1 MARQEGFGDR
11 LSDQGHHAEARG
23 EAFVTYTETY
33 SRPCAPRLALVVAAC
48 LAMASLWST
57 PSHAAAKIQHLT
69 SPGGIEA
76 WFVQDATVPLIAM
89 EYAFGGGAT
98 QDPADK
104 PGVGNLVADLLDE
117 GSGDLDSKTFHE
129 RLDRRAIELSF
140 TSTRDYFRGSLRMLK
155 DNRDEAFDLLRM
167 SLTSPHFETADVERI
182 RAQVTSN
189 LRRDTSNP
197 TSLASR
203 KFLEI
208 AFGDHPYGRLASG
221 TLESVPKIDVAD
233 LKDYVRRVLARDT
246 LRIAVVG
253 DVDADTLGKLLDQT
267 FGGLSAKASLTP
279 VPDVEAAKPPQ
290 RAYIPLDVP
299 QTVVTF
305 GGPGFRRDDPNFMAG
320 YVVNHILGG
329 GGLSSRL
336 YREVR
341 EKRGLAYSVYES
353 LLWMDHSAVF
363 VGNTGTRADR
373 AGETVDAIDK
383 EIRRIAEDGPTQEEL
398 DVAKSYL
405 KGSQMLALDTSSKLA
420 SALLQYQLDKLPID
434 YIEKRNAI
442 VDAVTLEDARKAAQR
457 LWGQGLLTVIVGR
470 APQAAAQ
477 PAAAAIPPKA
487 N

>member
-1 MARQEGFGDR
+1 MINPAVCARR
-11 LSDQGHHAEARG
+11 I
-23 EAFVTYTETY
+23 
-33 SRPCAPRLALVVAAC
+33 ALTVVAC
-48 LAMASLWST
+48 LATISLASS

-69 SPGGIEA
+69 SPGGIQA

-104 PGVGNLVADLLDE
+104 PGVGNMVADLLDE

-140 TSTRDYFRGSLRMLK
+140 SSSRDSFRGSLRMLK
-155 DNRDEAFDLLRM
+155 DNKDEAFDLLRM
-167 SLTSPHFETADVERI
+167 SLTSPHFESADVERV
-182 RAQVTSN
+182 RAQVLSG

-197 TSLASR
+197 TALASR
-203 KFLEI
+203 KFLEVT
-208 AFGDHPYGRLASG
+208 FGDHPYGRQASG
-221 TLESVPKIDVAD
+221 TLESVPRIDVAD
-233 LKDYVRRVLARDT
+233 MKDYVRRVLAKDT

-253 DVDADTLGKLLDQT
+253 DVDPGTLGKLLDQT
-267 FGGLSAKASLTP
+267 FGGLPAKASLTP
-279 VPDVEAAKPPQ
+279 VADIEAGKPP
-290 RAYIPLDVP
+290 RREFIPLDVP

-305 GGPGFRRDDPNFMAG
+305 GGPGIKRHDPNFMAS

-336 YREVR
+336 YHEVR

-373 AGETVDAIDK
+373 AGETVEAINK
-383 EIRRIAEDGPTQEEL
+383 EIRRMAEDGPTQEEL
-398 DVAKSYL
+398 DEAKSYL

-442 VDAVTLEDARKAAQR
+442 VDAVTLDDAKKAARR

-477 PAAAAIPPKA
+477 PAAATPPAA

>member
-1 MARQEGFGDR
+1 MINIR
-11 LSDQGHHAEARG
+11 
-23 EAFVTYTETY
+23 TT
-33 SRPCAPRLALVVAAC
+33 ALRFCFMVATC
-48 LAMASLWST
+48 LAVLPLSSA
-57 PSHAAAKIQHLT
+57 PSHAAARIQHLI

-89 EYAFGGGAT
+89 EYAFGGGAA

-117 GSGDLDSKTFHE
+117 GSGELDSKTFHE

-140 TSTRDYFRGSLRMLK
+140 TSARDYFRGSLRMLK

-167 SLTSPHFETADVERI
+167 SLTSPHFDGADVERI
-182 RAQVTSN
+182 RSQVISG
-189 LRRDTSNP
+189 LRRETTSP
-197 TSLASR
+197 TSLAGR
-203 KFLEI
+203 KFLEV
-208 AFGDHPYGRLASG
+208 AYGDHPYGRQANG
-221 TLESVPKIDVAD
+221 TLESVAKIDVAD
-233 LKDYVRRVLARDT
+233 LKDYVRRVLAKDT

-253 DVDADTLGKLLDQT
+253 DVDPATLGQLLDKT
-267 FGGLSAKASLTP
+267 FGRLPAKSSLTP
-279 VPDVEAAKPPQ
+279 IPDVEAAKPPQ
-290 RAYIPLDVP
+290 RAFIPLDVP

-305 GGPGFRRDDPNFMAG
+305 GGPGFMRHDPNFMAA

-336 YREVR
+336 YHEVR
-341 EKRGLAYSVYES
+341 EKRGLAYSVSES
-353 LLWMDHSAVF
+353 LLWAEHSALF

-373 AGETVDAIDK
+373 AGETVDAIEK
-383 EIRRIAEDGPTQEEL
+383 EIRKIAEDGPTQQEL
-398 DVAKSYL
+398 DEAKSYL
-405 KGSQMLALDTSSKLA
+405 KGSQMLSLDTSSKLA
-420 SALLQYQLDKLPID
+420 SALLQYQLDRLPID

-442 VDAVTLEDARKAAQR
+442 VDAVTLDDAKKAAQR

-477 PAAAAIPPKA
+477 PAAATPPTTAK